1 MATLR
6 DTFVQAEKALRGFW
20 RRADGRWNAVRT
32 ASDTTSEKAYL
43 AGLTAAEPRRRWQA
57 AAGLGRNPL
66 RSPEAVAALIVALAD
81 PEPIVRWHAAE
92 ALARQEVGHVFP
104 ALTAA
109 LAAPNPLRRAGAAEA
124 LGRLGGE
131 AATQQLVKYLED
143 PDAQVRAA
151 VARALAQ
158 TADPTAVAG
167 LLPLLADPDVRVGR
181 AAAYT
186 LGRIGDTRAAAHLAA
201 ALGKPDQPL
210 LLRRA
215 LAAALARVPHPDTQ
229 PQLLTALV
237 DPDPQVRGYAARA
250 LGHVGNEAAHA
261 ALEAAKADQTRLIR
275 GTVGERAERAL
286 VMLERRGRRT
296 PSAKPVDGA

>member
-6 DTFVQAEKALRGFW
+6 DYFSQAEKVLRGFW
-20 RRADGRWNAVRT
+20 RRVDRRWRAVRT

-57 AAGLGRNPL
+57 AADLGRNPL
-66 RSPEAVAALIVALAD
+66 RSPEAVAALIGALAD

-92 ALARQEVGHVFP
+92 ALAGQEVGHVFP

-109 LAAPNPLRRAGAAEA
+109 LAAPDPLRRAGAAEA

-131 AATQQLVKYLED
+131 AAAQQLVKYLED
-143 PDAQVRAA
+143 PAAQVRVAA
-151 VARALAQ
+151 ARALAQ
-158 TADPTAVAG
+158 SADPTAVAG

-181 AAAYT
+181 AAAYA
-186 LGRIGDTRAAAHLAA
+186 LGRIGDTTAAAHLAA
-201 ALGKPDQPL
+201 ALSKPDVPL

-215 LAAALARVPHPDTQ
+215 LAAALARAPHPDAQ
-229 PQLLTALV
+229 PQLLTALA

-261 ALEAAKADQTRLIR
+261 PLEAARADQTRLIR

-286 VMLERRGRRT
+286 VMLERRGRRQAAT
-296 PSAKPVDGA
+296 RPAEEQ